1 VKKLKLIITCAM
13 IISYS
18 PAAYSVI
25 SGKLDTVLETDQT
38 AYYSRNRIEE
48 QVDINWS
55 NNENDMNAGFQFDLI
70 HEEIEQRSQINEQT
84 DPQINQLFFSHK
96 AADIKYTLG
105 RFNRA
110 DLLGFYTLDGV
121 VVKYSHQNWGTGFHA
136 GKPLQIENYNIIDA
150 GRIYGADINHHANN
164 IGSSIVQNID
174 SYLGWQQLQEDT
186 KQNYIHWSFSGDGEL
201 EHNNSEQNELN
212 QVKMFFNG
220 SYLAENKSAESIN
233 AGIQANSE
241 DLGMARIA
249 YTSWNPEQAK
259 LSFKERFYSVY
270 ANGKQSFLQADFFHN
285 HKWNQQYY
293 LRGRKVWREFGDN
306 GYGATAGF
314 ERRATSNKSPG
325 WQTQWDSLV
334 LKEDVIHSLY
344 LGFNKNL
351 SATLRGQLNT
361 ALQYIKNES
370 LEDNRVVALEA
381 AAQQM
386 LRSNMF
392 IDFNA
397 RYIYND
403 NLKNEYRIGFRFSYR
418 FDDRIRG
425 RQ

>member
-1 VKKLKLIITCAM
+1 M

-18 PAAYSVI
+18 PSVYSLV
-25 SGKLDTVLETDQT
+25 SGKLDTVLETNQA
-38 AYYSRNRIEE
+38 AYYSRSRIEE

-55 NNENDMNAGFQFDLI
+55 NYENDMNAGFQFDI
-70 HEEIEQRSQINEQT
+70 RHEEIEQRSQFNKQT
-84 DPQINQLFFSHK
+84 DSQINQLFFSNK
-96 AADIKYTLG
+96 TAGINYTLG

-121 VVKYSHQNWGTGFHA
+121 VVKYPRQNWDTSFHA
-136 GKPLQIENYNIIDA
+136 GKPLQIEDYNTIDA

-164 IGSSIVQNID
+164 IGNSIVQNIN
-174 SYLGWQQLQEDT
+174 SYLGWQQLQDDT
-186 KQNYIHWSFSGDGEL
+186 KQNYIHFSLSGDGEL
-201 EHNNSEQNELN
+201 EKNNSERSELN

-233 AGIQANSE
+233 AGIQANSKG
-241 DLGMARIA
+241 LGLARIA
-249 YTSWNPEQAK
+249 YTSWNPEQAN

-314 ERRATSNKSPG
+314 EHRATSNKKPG

-334 LKEDVIHSLY
+334 LKEDIIHSLY
-344 LGFNKNL
+344 LGFNKDL

-361 ALQYIKNES
+361 ALQYIKNE
-370 LEDNRVVALEA
+370 LFEDNRVVALEA
-381 AAQQM
+381 VAQQM
-386 LRSNMF
+386 LRSNLF

-425 RQ
+425 R